1 MSIDMKCQ
9 MSWDVKFHG
18 AKCPPGTH
26 LLILG
31 IFSNRNWFWT
41 LIPWWIWW
49 LWLLW
54 WLRSPRS
61 HEMLTDMICRPTWNA
76 KYHEMSSVMKYW
88 FYDPK
93 QKPPELHTSER
104 TIVPQAVI
112 FSTVRCSKRT
122 SLLSRIHPSIQSI
135 HPLIALEQSKQF
147 RTYQDSA
154 GT

>member
-9 MSWDVKFHG
+9 MSWDVKFYG
-18 AKCPPGTH
+18 AKCPRGTH

-61 HEMLTDMICRPTWNA
+61 HEMLTDMICRPTWNI
-76 KYHEMSSVMKYW
+76 KYHEMSNVKCH
-88 FYDPK
+88 
-93 QKPPELHTSER
+93 EIL
-104 TIVPQAVI
+104 VLGPQAETPGVTH
-112 FSTVRCSKRT
+112 FGAYHRPPDGHFYNQSFTT
-122 SLLSRIHPSIQSI
+122 SLRSCMFVCLISILPSKFQWRC
-135 HPLIALEQSKQF
+135 K
-147 RTYQDSA
+147 RRWW
-154 GT
+154 

>member
-61 HEMLTDMICRPTWNA
+61 HEILTDMICRPTWNA
-76 KYHEMSSVMKYW
+76 NYHEMSSVMKYW

-104 TIVPQAVI
+104 TIVPRTVI
-112 FSTVRCSKRT
+112 FSSEG
-122 SLLSRIHPSIQSI
+122 
-135 HPLIALEQSKQF
+135 ALYVMM
-147 RTYQDSA
+147 TYYIYRYTA
-154 GT
+154 TFWGHTGP